1 MLCFALSNIEN
12 ICLIQHIF
20 YRLSNVCLA
29 FRVMDVPYF
38 LTSILVVAVILFF
51 FNSEA
56 WPPGKGPR
64 AHVHITGYFLR
75 INS

>member
-1 MLCFALSNIEN
+1 
-12 ICLIQHIF
+12 
-20 YRLSNVCLA
+20 
-29 FRVMDVPYF
+29 MDVPYF
-38 LTSILVVAVILFF
+38 LTSILVVAVIFF
-51 FNSEA
+51 FFCNSEA